1 MPRIANVKAREL
13 IRLLHRMRLAQH
25 NRDQVYFYHE
35 WLNLWVMVSPGDR
48 EIHAD
53 LMGDIAIKQLKMN
66 SADEFRCYAAICPAI
81 DRAHGQG
88 DTEAEAL
95 VDVADTMAIYLDH
108 KPEKSKTGQ
117 AAQEAVSELIAEL
130 TADGVLPWIGQVVP
144 ARNQVPA

>member
-1 MPRIANVKAREL
+1 MEYDVVVW
-13 IRLLHRMRLAQH
+13 
-25 NRDQVYFYHE
+25 RDTLSDGSV
-35 WLNLWVMVSPGDR
+35 
-48 EIHAD
+48 
-53 LMGDIAIKQLKMN
+53 
-66 SADEFRCYAAICPAI
+66 CYAAICPAVR
-81 DRAHGQG
+81 RAHGQG

-95 VDVADTMAIYLDH
+95 VDVADTMAIYLDD